1 VGLVVAASTDSRNRT
16 IREMKGLV
24 KDFPGAKTSFLR
36 QFCTKNASFYQDR
49 PGTNIGTVLIKGDV
63 FLQAHQWRCE
73 FEGRPLRLHHLMLTT
88 DNLPR
93 QAPDEHRKS

>member
-36 QFCTKNASFYQDR
+36 QFCTKNHH
-49 PGTNIGTVLIKGDV
+49 LIKTGSG
-63 FLQAHQWRCE
+63 Q
-73 FEGRPLRLHHLMLTT
+73 P
-88 DNLPR
+88 
-93 QAPDEHRKS
+93 